1 MFNKLFKLFKTPI
14 MPTSIKQQNKVFLLK
29 DIRQYKLEY
38 INTINYMVGKNWP
51 LGNKKISFNNL
62 KSIKIFKFIFHIFFI
77 FFLYSIFLL

>member
-1 MFNKLFKLFKTPI
+1 MFNKLFKLFKTPM
-14 MPTSIKQQNKVFLLK
+14 MPTSVKQQNKIFLLK

-51 LGNKKISFNNL
+51 LGNKKIAFNNL
-62 KSIKIFKFIFHIFFI
+62 KSIKIFKFIFHLFFL

>member
-1 MFNKLFKLFKTPI
+1 MFKLFKTPI
-14 MPTSIKQQNKVFLLK
+14 MPTSVKQKNKIFLLK
-29 DIRQYKLEY
+29 DMRQYNFEY

-62 KSIKIFKFIFHIFFI
+62 KLIKIFKFLSHILFL